1 MRYRALVISWAIL
14 QEARRRAGLTQRELA
29 ERAGT
34 SQAAIARIERG
45 RQLPSLETLQR
56 LLRACDLDLE
66 LRVVGRDTTQ
76 DAAIRAA
83 LALSPQRRLDQVAE
97 TANFILEGRRAL
109 AGAR

>member
-1 MRYRALVISWAIL
+1 MISWAIL

-34 SQAAIARIERG
+34 SQSAIARIERG

-66 LRVVGRDTTQ
+66 LHVVPHDTHDDTLI
-76 DAAIRAA
+76 DEM
-83 LALSPQRRLDQVAE
+83 LTMKPEHRLRSVEEVTRLVAE
-97 TANFILEGRRAL
+97 ARPV
-109 AGAR
+109 AGP